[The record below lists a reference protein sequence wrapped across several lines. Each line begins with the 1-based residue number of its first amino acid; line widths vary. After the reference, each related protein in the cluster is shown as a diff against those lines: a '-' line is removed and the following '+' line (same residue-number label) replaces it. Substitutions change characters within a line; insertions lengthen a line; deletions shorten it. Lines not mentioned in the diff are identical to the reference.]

1 MVSTIKWRPIGD
13 DLVDRLA
20 YAIARA
26 EGYFVDGSL
35 PQRLNNPGDLVDPT
49 TGKLR
54 QFATP
59 AEGWDALR
67 RQVRAM
73 LSGMSVW
80 YRPDMT
86 LLEVAQRYT
95 GGDNPQGWAQVIAE
109 EFGVTPNTKLGEL
122 A

>member
-1 MVSTIKWRPIGD
+1 
-13 DLVDRLA
+13 
-20 YAIARA
+20 
-26 EGYFVDGSL
+26 
-35 PQRLNNPGDLVDPT
+35 
-49 TGKLR
+49 
-54 QFATP
+54 
-59 AEGWDALR
+59 
-67 RQVRAM
+67 M

-109 EFGVTPNTKLGEL
+109 EFGVTPSTKLGEL